1 MQVYQHGNK
10 YNPPL
15 FRCHNCGCII
25 EINQLEKIGLAK
37 IENEKSSFTCPE
49 CLSLNIISNIR
60 IGFVSNNWC
69 KMNHIP
75 MKRKNRNRVIIFPK
89 IVKADKKILTMKL
102 ENVVGGSIIVNQYLD
117 NGELGKAYELG
128 ITASD
133 NEFAIKIKK
142 KNTIIILPKDKE
154 AKCFLIKY
162 NYKKILRE
170 K

>member
-1 MQVYQHGNK
+1 MDK
-10 YNPPL
+10 K
-15 FRCHNCGCII
+15 FFEII
-25 EINQLEKIGLAK
+25 ELADEYSWRVEIEKPLVIK
-37 IENEKSSFTCPE
+37 YM
-49 CLSLNIISNIR
+49 
-60 IGFVSNNWC
+60 SNNWR

-75 MKRKNRNRVIIFPK
+75 MRRRKRNRVIIFPK
-89 IVKADKKILTMKL
+89 IIKADKKILTMKL
-102 ENVVGGSIIVNQYLD
+102 KNVVGGSITVKQYLD

-162 NYKKILRE
+162 NYKKIFKVETL
-170 K
+170 